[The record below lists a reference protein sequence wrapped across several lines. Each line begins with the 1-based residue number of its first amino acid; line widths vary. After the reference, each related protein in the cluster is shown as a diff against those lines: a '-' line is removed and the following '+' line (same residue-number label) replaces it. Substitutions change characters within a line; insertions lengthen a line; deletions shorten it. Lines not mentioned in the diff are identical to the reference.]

1 MELLKKTSVPVKYST
16 DGLSHIELND
26 INSTLNNTVDAVNQ
40 LILNRNF
47 NVNVEFN
54 NYSKIYSLEEVL
66 DLIPI
71 DRRIL
76 GMELKF
82 LSNTNEYSIYIYTG
96 TDLEDLTWKSLD
108 NWTIPNKLKIIDG
121 GKW

>member
-1 MELLKKTSVPVKYST
+1 MKLLKKTSVPVKYST

-66 DLIPI
+66 DLVPI
-71 DRRIL
+71 DRRVL

-96 TDLEDLTWKSLD
+96 TDLEDLNWKSLN

-121 GKW
+121 GEW

>member
-66 DLIPI
+66 DLVPI

-121 GKW
+121 GEW

>member
-26 INSTLNNTVDAVNQ
+26 INSTLNNTIDAVNQ

-66 DLIPI
+66 DLVPI

-121 GKW
+121 GEW